1 MLMHQAVQY
10 FKAMAHEMS
19 GFPIGGL
26 EPGSGI
32 KQLRGGKNRKLHLS
46 PNKVNT
52 LWNFYH
58 FFAQKSQSGIEV
70 GRLVGQQAVGVVPAA
85 AQVVLDHG
93 FLHVH
98 PLHFSPGAAARVQ
111 QAAQALRQRGQTLDT
126 GHPSQRTVRGFTVHR
141 AESYRANRGRS
152 SHRK

>member
-1 MLMHQAVQY
+1 M
-10 FKAMAHEMS
+10 
-19 GFPIGGL
+19 GGL

-32 KQLRGGKNRKLHLS
+32 NQLPRKKKQTEKNKNESSIGRQIKRIS
-46 PNKVNT
+46 SGFF
-52 LWNFYH
+52 FYH
-58 FFAQKSQSGIEV
+58 FFAQKSQSGVEV

-111 QAAQALRQRGQTLDT
+111 QAAQALRQRGQTLDA
-126 GHPSQRTVRGFTVHR
+126 GHPSQRAVRGFTVHR
-141 AESYRANRGRS
+141 SESYRANRGRS
-152 SHRK
+152 SH